1 MARKSTPSKSTF
13 TPATPQPLTAVKIT
27 GLNAAPAPERMIRQ
41 SRRRVPD
48 RQRPRTLIFQFEA
61 IEAMRKIVGKWEH
74 EVNNFD
80 GVQRAAAT

>member
-1 MARKSTPSKSTF
+1 
-13 TPATPQPLTAVKIT
+13 
-27 GLNAAPAPERMIRQ
+27 MIRQ